1 MKNRSQLLR
10 DFLDAVRDDAY
21 GLDELW
27 SIARAT
33 GVSEEQARRIARET
47 LLALADRGYVQFTVE
62 LGPRDWHD
70 LSPEE
75 VGLIRS
81 DLSEWGIASDKAT
94 TLQVTSTPASDEA
107 LEKGVLG

>member
-47 LLALADRGYVQFTVE
+47 LELADRGYAQFTVE

-70 LSPEE
+70 LPPK
-75 VGLIRS
+75 R
-81 DLSEWGIASDKAT
+81 
-94 TLQVTSTPASDEA
+94 
-107 LEKGVLG
+107 